1 MVEAVTRGAAAAAFA
16 LHDAAEYADAALHEA
31 VRRDRVVWVIVV
43 IALAVI
49 ALVGLA
55 TAWWLACQAIGKYPA
70 FSVPAWGAAG
80 SYRAWCQ

>member
-1 MVEAVTRGAAAAAFA
+1 MASSA
-16 LHDAAEYADAALHEA
+16 LTGLAESADAALSGGL
-31 VRRDRVVWVIVV
+31 RRDRVVLVIVA

-55 TAWWLACQAIGKYPA
+55 VAWWLACQAIGKYPS

-80 SYRAWCQ
+80 EYRAWCS